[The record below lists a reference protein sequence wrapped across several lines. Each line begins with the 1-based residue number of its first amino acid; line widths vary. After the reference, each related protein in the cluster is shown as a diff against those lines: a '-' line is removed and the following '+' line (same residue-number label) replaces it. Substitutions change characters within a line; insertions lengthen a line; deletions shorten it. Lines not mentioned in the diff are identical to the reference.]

1 MKRITTLLIIIT
13 FSMLLIYSCGE
24 KKQDAPQETIEKQ
37 EQAPEIT
44 KSDSVGP
51 TSSEA
56 VDQFETTT
64 GDAPIKEEPVGKF
77 DFSKYPLKCK
87 IILLDDLAT
96 GNQRKLNKDI
106 AKELVTQGK
115 ILVVKDDNSNIY
127 FLYNEDGTSTSKRLA
142 GYCNNNYIAVVGK
155 YKKVNDINTIIVTA
169 MESGD

>member
-51 TSSEA
+51 AVSES

-64 GDAPIKEEPVGKF
+64 GDAPVQDEPSAKF
-77 DFSKYPLKCK
+77 DFSKNPLKCK
-87 IILLDDLAT
+87 IVLLDDLAT
-96 GNQRKLNKDI
+96 GNHRKLSKDI
-106 AKELVTQGK
+106 AKDLVAQGK
-115 ILVVKDDNSNIY
+115 ILVVKDDSGNIF
-127 FLYNEDGTSTSKRLA
+127 FLYNEDGTFASKRLA
-142 GYCNNNYIAVVGK
+142 GYCNNNYIIVVGK